1 MCRIGKAAGGGSG
14 VPTLT
19 AIKIGLQMISLR
31 NLHCLPLSVPL
42 DYFASTVPW
51 IMQRRG
57 EFDLFVHPNTGCEV
71 VDHTVW
77 PVVGGTK
84 WCDLCS
90 RRVRVYLSPCLFAYL
105 SVCLSVLSV
114 HVRLSLSVSR
124 SVCLPVCLSVCL
136 FVCLSVRP
144 SVCPSVCSRVIV
156 SLSVCPRVSAYVC
169 LPASF
174 VACWN

>member
-1 MCRIGKAAGGGSG
+1 
-14 VPTLT
+14 
-19 AIKIGLQMISLR
+19 MISLR

-90 RRVRVYLSPCLFAYL
+90 RRVRVYLSPCLFA
-105 SVCLSVLSV
+105 
-114 HVRLSLSVSR
+114 
-124 SVCLPVCLSVCL
+124 CLSVCL
-136 FVCLSVRP
+136 FKLLCLCLS
-144 SVCPSVCSRVIV
+144 
-156 SLSVCPRVSAYVC
+156 AHVC
-169 LPASF
+169 LPTCASLRRSLR
-174 VACWN
+174 AGIE